1 MMKLQGITM
10 KHRKHNSRGFTLM
23 ELIVTVSILAV
34 LTAIAVPAFSESQ
47 IEAKAKMSQSN
58 MLNIKQALINHFY
71 QSIIDRY
78 KGEYPPAPTD
88 NKMTADWANTTTL
101 YNGRTV
107 VELFSGKRI
116 AYNPYNHPYLY
127 EILPKTSTDQE
138 GFRLTDPDIGIV
150 MEYRP

>member
-1 MMKLQGITM
+1 MNLQGITINYNQ
-10 KHRKHNSRGFTLM
+10 HDSRGFTLM
-23 ELIVTVSILAV
+23 ELIVTISIVAV

-78 KGEYPPAPTD
+78 QGEYPSEPTD
-88 NKMTADWANTTTL
+88 NKMTTTWADATTL

-107 VELFSGKRI
+107 AELFSGKRI

-127 EILPKTSTDQE
+127 EILPKTSTEQE